1 MLCGRRLNIKMEQN
15 LIEINGKFIDEKSI
29 YSRNIENSYEKLK
42 NSRVCILGLGG
53 LGSNIANSLARS
65 GIGNLKI
72 VDFDKVEVSNLN
84 RQLYRLIHIGMKKTE
99 ALKSIIEEINPF
111 INIICD
117 SRKVDT
123 ENILEIVKGYDIIV
137 EAFDSAESKAMVIS
151 EILSDDEKKY
161 IVSGSGMAGIEDSN
175 KIKTTKKFKHLFVC
189 GDEYSDFDKYNTIM
203 SPRVNICAG
212 HQANMVLKILLEEM

>member
-1 MLCGRRLNIKMEQN
+1 MEQN
-15 LIEINGKFIDEKSI
+15 LIEINGTFINEKCI

-123 ENILEIVKGYDIIV
+123 ENILEIVRDYDIIV

-175 KIKTTKKFKHLFVC
+175 EIKTTKKFKHLFVC
-189 GDEYSDFDKYNTIM
+189 GDEYSDFDKYNAIM

-212 HQANMVLKILLEEM
+212 HQANVVLKILLEEM